1 MKKKNR
7 VIVTA
12 SICLTI
18 LGLAGV
24 WCAKQPASFAASDAR
39 ARPSPQISNQVANEK
54 LVTANTKLTFKLFSE
69 ILKKQHSEN
78 IFISPASLAIAL
90 NIVYNGAGGE
100 TQEAIAKTLELQG
113 TNLQEINQANADLKA
128 SLNNPDPKVQLSIA
142 NSLWTKE
149 SIPFKPEFLQII
161 QNFYQAEVKNLNF
174 SNPTAPSMINNW
186 VNQST
191 NGKINKIVD
200 VIEPKTVFL
209 MLNAIYFKGNWTESF
224 PTEATQLHP
233 FTLLDGTQKQ
243 HPMMRHQN
251 SASFPYYENELFQA
265 VSLPYGDGR
274 MSMYIFLPNQGVS
287 LKTFYEKLNA
297 ENWQQWMNQ
306 FNNFDNS
313 GGGVLISLPRFK
325 LEYAIDLKDTLKALG
340 MEIAFTKEANFS
352 GMTPSSIWIDKIQHK
367 TFVEVN
373 EEGTEAA
380 AVTNVASGVRS
391 GPIEMNVNRPFFLA
405 IRDNQTG
412 SILFVGSIVEPKEE

>member
-128 SLNNPDPKVQLSIA
+128 SLKNPDPKVQLSIA

-209 MLNAIYFKGNWTESF
+209 LLNAIYFKGNWTESF

-306 FNNFDNS
+306 FNNSDNS

-391 GPIEMNVNRPFFLA
+391 GPVEMNVNRPFFLA

-412 SILFVGSIVEPKEE
+412 NILFVGSIVEPKEE

>member
-1 MKKKNR
+1 MKTKNR

-24 WCAKQPASFAASDAR
+24 WCAKQPASLAAPDAR
-39 ARPSPQISNQVANEK
+39 ARPSPQSSNQVANEK
-54 LVTANTKLTFKLFSE
+54 LVAANTKLTFKLFSE
-69 ILKKQHSEN
+69 ILKKHHNEN

-90 NIVYNGAGGE
+90 DIVYNGASGQ
-100 TQEAIAKTLELQG
+100 TQQAIGQTLELQG
-113 TNLQEINQANADLKA
+113 TNLQEINQANADLKTT
-128 SLNNPDPKVQLSIA
+128 LENPDPKIQLSIA

-149 SIPFKPEFLQII
+149 GIPFKPEFIQLI

-174 SNPTAPSMINNW
+174 SNPTAPSIINDW

-209 MLNAIYFKGNWTESF
+209 MLNAIYFKGNWTEPF
-224 PTEATQLHP
+224 PKEATQLRP

-243 HPMMRHQN
+243 HPMMRQQN

-265 VSLPYGDGR
+265 VSLPYGEGR

-313 GGGVLISLPRFK
+313 GGVLISLPRFK

-352 GMTPSSIWIDKIQHK
+352 GMTPSSVWIDKIKHK

-380 AVTNVASGVRS
+380 AVTNIAGGVRS
-391 GPIEMNVNRPFFLA
+391 GPIEMNVNRPFFFA

>member
-128 SLNNPDPKVQLSIA
+128 SLKNPDPKVQLSIA

-161 QNFYQAEVKNLNF
+161 QNFYQGEVKNLNF

-380 AVTNVASGVRS
+380 AVTNVTSGVRS

-412 SILFVGSIVEPKEE
+412 NILFVGSIVEPKEK

>member
-128 SLNNPDPKVQLSIA
+128 SLKNPDPKVQLSIA

-306 FNNFDNS
+306 FNNSDNS

-380 AVTNVASGVRS
+380 AVTNVTSGVRS

-412 SILFVGSIVEPKEE
+412 NILFVGSIVEPKEE

>member
-24 WCAKQPASFAASDAR
+24 WCAKQPASFAAPDAR

-54 LVTANTKLTFKLFSE
+54 LVAANTKLTFKLFSE

-113 TNLQEINQANADLKA
+113 TNLQEINQANAELKA

-149 SIPFKPEFLQII
+149 SIPFKPEFLQLI

-209 MLNAIYFKGNWTESF
+209 MLNAIYFKGNWTEPF
-224 PTEATQLHP
+224 PTEATQLGP

-265 VSLPYGDGR
+265 VSLPYGEGR

-306 FNNFDNS
+306 FNNLDNS

-325 LEYAIDLKDTLKALG
+325 LKYAIDLKDTLKALG

-391 GPIEMNVNRPFFLA
+391 GPIEMNVNRPFFFA

>member
-191 NGKINKIVD
+191 NGKIDKIVD
-200 VIEPKTVFL
+200 VIEPNTTFIL
-209 MLNAIYFKGNWTESF
+209 LNAIYFKGNWTEQF
-224 PTEATQLHP
+224 PKEATQLRP

-243 HPMMRHQN
+243 HPMMRHQD

-265 VSLPYGDGR
+265 VSLPYGEGR

-313 GGGVLISLPRFK
+313 GGEVLISLPRFK
-325 LEYAIDLKDTLKALG
+325 LEYAIDLKDALKALG

-352 GMTPSSIWIDKIQHK
+352 GMTSSSVSIDKIKHK

-380 AVTNVASGVRS
+380 AVTEVGGVRS

-412 SILFVGSIVEPKEE
+412 NILFVGSIVEPKEE

>member
-12 SICLTI
+12 TICLTI

-24 WCAKQPASFAASDAR
+24 WCAKQPASFAAPDAQ

-54 LVTANTKLTFKLFSE
+54 LVAANTKLTFKLFSE

-113 TNLQEINQANADLKA
+113 TNLQEINQANAELKA

-149 SIPFKPEFLQII
+149 SIPFKPEFLQLI

-209 MLNAIYFKGNWTESF
+209 MLNAIYFKGNWTEPF
-224 PTEATQLHP
+224 PTEATQLGP

-265 VSLPYGDGR
+265 VSLPYGEGR

-306 FNNFDNS
+306 FNNLDNS

-325 LEYAIDLKDTLKALG
+325 LKYAIDLKDTLKALG

-391 GPIEMNVNRPFFLA
+391 GPIEMNVNRPFFFA

>member
-1 MKKKNR
+1 
-7 VIVTA
+7 
-12 SICLTI
+12 
-18 LGLAGV
+18 
-24 WCAKQPASFAASDAR
+24 
-39 ARPSPQISNQVANEK
+39 
-54 LVTANTKLTFKLFSE
+54 
-69 ILKKQHSEN
+69 
-78 IFISPASLAIAL
+78 
-90 NIVYNGAGGE
+90 
-100 TQEAIAKTLELQG
+100 
-113 TNLQEINQANADLKA
+113 
-128 SLNNPDPKVQLSIA
+128 
-142 NSLWTKE
+142 
-149 SIPFKPEFLQII
+149 
-161 QNFYQAEVKNLNF
+161 
-174 SNPTAPSMINNW
+174 MINNW

-191 NGKINKIVD
+191 NGKIDKIVD
-200 VIEPKTVFL
+200 VIEPNTAFIL
-209 MLNAIYFKGNWTESF
+209 LNAIYFKGNWTEQF
-224 PTEATQLHP
+224 PKEATQLRP

-243 HPMMRHQN
+243 HPMMRHQD

-265 VSLPYGDGR
+265 VSLPYGEGR

-313 GGGVLISLPRFK
+313 GGEVLISLPRFK
-325 LEYAIDLKDTLKALG
+325 LEYAIDLKDALKALG

-352 GMTPSSIWIDKIQHK
+352 GMTSSSVSIDKIKHK

-380 AVTNVASGVRS
+380 AVTEVGGVRS
-391 GPIEMNVNRPFFLA
+391 GPIEMNVNRPFFFA

>member
-128 SLNNPDPKVQLSIA
+128 SLKNPDPQSSALYCQLP
-142 NSLWTKE
+142 LDEGKYT
-149 SIPFKPEFLQII
+149 LQARISTDHP
-161 QNFYQAEVKNLNF
+161 KLL
-174 SNPTAPSMINNW
+174 PSR
-186 VNQST
+186 S
-191 NGKINKIVD
+191 
-200 VIEPKTVFL
+200 
-209 MLNAIYFKGNWTESF
+209 
-224 PTEATQLHP
+224 
-233 FTLLDGTQKQ
+233 QK
-243 HPMMRHQN
+243 
-251 SASFPYYENELFQA
+251 SEL
-265 VSLPYGDGR
+265 
-274 MSMYIFLPNQGVS
+274 
-287 LKTFYEKLNA
+287 
-297 ENWQQWMNQ
+297 
-306 FNNFDNS
+306 
-313 GGGVLISLPRFK
+313 
-325 LEYAIDLKDTLKALG
+325 
-340 MEIAFTKEANFS
+340 
-352 GMTPSSIWIDKIQHK
+352 
-367 TFVEVN
+367 
-373 EEGTEAA
+373 
-380 AVTNVASGVRS
+380 
-391 GPIEMNVNRPFFLA
+391 
-405 IRDNQTG
+405 
-412 SILFVGSIVEPKEE
+412 

>member
-1 MKKKNR
+1 M
-7 VIVTA
+7 
-12 SICLTI
+12 
-18 LGLAGV
+18 AGV

-128 SLNNPDPKVQLSIA
+128 SLKNPDPKVQLSIA

-306 FNNFDNS
+306 FNNSDNS

-380 AVTNVASGVRS
+380 AVTNVTSGVRS

-412 SILFVGSIVEPKEE
+412 NILFVGSIVEPKEE

>member
-191 NGKINKIVD
+191 NGKIDKIVD
-200 VIEPKTVFL
+200 RIEPNTAFIL
-209 MLNAIYFKGNWTESF
+209 LNAIYFKGNWTEQF
-224 PTEATQLHP
+224 PKEATQLRP
-233 FTLLDGTQKQ
+233 FTLLDG
-243 HPMMRHQN
+243 
-251 SASFPYYENELFQA
+251 FGVF
-265 VSLPYGDGR
+265 SLLR
-274 MSMYIFLPNQGVS
+274 
-287 LKTFYEKLNA
+287 E
-297 ENWQQWMNQ
+297 
-306 FNNFDNS
+306 
-313 GGGVLISLPRFK
+313 
-325 LEYAIDLKDTLKALG
+325 
-340 MEIAFTKEANFS
+340 
-352 GMTPSSIWIDKIQHK
+352 
-367 TFVEVN
+367 
-373 EEGTEAA
+373 
-380 AVTNVASGVRS
+380 
-391 GPIEMNVNRPFFLA
+391 
-405 IRDNQTG
+405 
-412 SILFVGSIVEPKEE
+412 

>member
-128 SLNNPDPKVQLSIA
+128 SLKNPDPKVQLSIA

-306 FNNFDNS
+306 FNNSDNS

-412 SILFVGSIVEPKEE
+412 NILFVGSIVEPKEE

>member
-54 LVTANTKLTFKLFSE
+54 LVAANTKLTFKLFSE

-113 TNLQEINQANADLKA
+113 TNLQEINQANAELKA

-149 SIPFKPEFLQII
+149 SIPFKPEFLQLI

-209 MLNAIYFKGNWTESF
+209 MLNAIYFKGNWTEPF
-224 PTEATQLHP
+224 PTEATQLRP

-265 VSLPYGDGR
+265 VSLPYGEGR

-306 FNNFDNS
+306 FNNLDNS

-325 LEYAIDLKDTLKALG
+325 LKYAIDLKDTLKALG

-391 GPIEMNVNRPFFLA
+391 GPIEMNVNRPFFFA
-405 IRDNQTG
+405 IRDNQTEN
-412 SILFVGSIVEPKEE
+412 ILFVGSIVEPKEE

>member
-128 SLNNPDPKVQLSIA
+128 SLKNPDPKVQLSIA

-306 FNNFDNS
+306 FNNSDNS

-391 GPIEMNVNRPFFLA
+391 GPVEMNVNRPFFLA

-412 SILFVGSIVEPKEE
+412 NILFVGSIVEPKEE

>member
-128 SLNNPDPKVQLSIA
+128 SLKNPDPKVQLSIA

-191 NGKINKIVD
+191 NGKIDKIVD
-200 VIEPKTVFL
+200 VIEPNTTFIL
-209 MLNAIYFKGNWTESF
+209 LNAIYFKGNWTEQF
-224 PTEATQLHP
+224 PKEATQLRP

-243 HPMMRHQN
+243 HPMMRHQD

-265 VSLPYGDGR
+265 VSLPYGEGR

-325 LEYAIDLKDTLKALG
+325 LEYAIDLKDALKALG

-352 GMTPSSIWIDKIQHK
+352 GMTSSSVSIDKIKHK

-380 AVTNVASGVRS
+380 AVTEVSGVRS
-391 GPIEMNVNRPFFLA
+391 GPIEMNVNRPFFFA

>member
-113 TNLQEINQANADLKA
+113 TNLQEINQANAELKA

-149 SIPFKPEFLQII
+149 SIPFKPEFLQLI

-209 MLNAIYFKGNWTESF
+209 MLNAIYFKGNWTEPF
-224 PTEATQLHP
+224 PTEATQLRP

-265 VSLPYGDGR
+265 VSLPYGEGR

-306 FNNFDNS
+306 FNNLDNS

-325 LEYAIDLKDTLKALG
+325 LKYAIDLKDTLKALG

-391 GPIEMNVNRPFFLA
+391 GPIEMNVNRPFFFA
-405 IRDNQTG
+405 IRDNQTEN
-412 SILFVGSIVEPKEE
+412 ILFVGSIVEPKEE

>member
-128 SLNNPDPKVQLSIA
+128 SLKNPDPKVQLSIA

-380 AVTNVASGVRS
+380 AVTNVTSGVRS

-412 SILFVGSIVEPKEE
+412 NILFVGSVVEPKEE

>member
-12 SICLTI
+12 TICLTI

-24 WCAKQPASFAASDAR
+24 WCAKQPASFAAPDAR

-54 LVTANTKLTFKLFSE
+54 LVAANTKLTFKLFSE

-90 NIVYNGAGGE
+90 NIVYNGASGE

-113 TNLQEINQANADLKA
+113 TNLQEINQANAELKA

-149 SIPFKPEFLQII
+149 SIPFKPEFLQLI

-209 MLNAIYFKGNWTESF
+209 MLNAIYFKGNWTEPF
-224 PTEATQLHP
+224 PTEATQLGP

-265 VSLPYGDGR
+265 VSLPYGEGR

-306 FNNFDNS
+306 FNNLDNS

-325 LEYAIDLKDTLKALG
+325 LKYAIDLKDTLKALG

-391 GPIEMNVNRPFFLA
+391 GPIEMNVNRPFFFA